1 MGEDRK
7 RKSNVGVEKREVRE
21 EIWLGTA
28 KFKDHLQGCMDESG
42 SFLKY
47 INITRQSIDIT
58 K

>member
-28 KFKDHLQGCMDESG
+28 KFKDHL
-42 SFLKY
+42 
-47 INITRQSIDIT
+47 
-58 K
+58 